1 MEYINYMKDKDL
13 IHMPLGA
20 VEKELKKYRSQILKQ
35 GKVNSA
41 VVKQMN
47 KLGKVSGKIPAKSI
61 FSSLQSNGTLGY
73 KNAIGTFRK
82 RTSIEGNYSQIN
94 SAVRTFRQL
103 TRRIL
108 GDHDENIKVANILMR
123 NGWVTSEFIYNDILK
138 MNYHKSEEEV
148 LRYIESFYSL
158 IIIKDFLEYLDLVI
172 DGFQELGMNEGYRLQ
187 LVRIRKAIYSD
198 FTNYDLFMNDLFS
211 IAEYVCDFQLGLLS
225 NNDYINKTSIKASR
239 RKYADENGQLTAIDL
254 LSFFTVLRDWWGKA
268 NFKKGLAH
276 TEFNRNTVE
285 HGRFDPRRYRKI
297 DFVKI
302 LVFIFNA
309 MMSPALRND

>member
-1 MEYINYMKDKDL
+1 MKDKDL